1 MEYKPNSADRFIDK
15 IAGTKI
21 KAVISFIVWSIIY
34 KIIDMNTLQWF
45 GKNIFV
51 DGNVLGFFVASAFA
65 LSIAVLVLGTIYNLV
80 TGQKL

>member
-65 LSIAVLVLGTIYNLV
+65 LSIVVLVLGTVYKLI

>member
-21 KAVISFIVWSIIY
+21 KAIISFIVWSIIY

-65 LSIAVLVLGTIYNLV
+65 LSIVVLVLGTIYKLM

>member
-1 MEYKPNSADRFIDK
+1 MEYKSNSADRFIDK

-21 KAVISFIVWSIIY
+21 KAIISFIVWSIIY

-45 GKNIFV
+45 GKDIFV

-65 LSIAVLVLGTIYNLV
+65 LSILVLVLGTIYKLM

>member
-1 MEYKPNSADRFIDK
+1 MKDKPDIAERFIEK

-21 KAVISFIVWSIIY
+21 KAAISFIIWSIIY

-51 DGNVLGFFVASAFA
+51 DGNVLGFFIASAFA
-65 LSIAVLVLGTIYNLV
+65 LSMVVLVLGSLYKLM

>member
-1 MEYKPNSADRFIDK
+1 MEYKPNSTDRFIDK

-65 LSIAVLVLGTIYNLV
+65 LSIAVLVLGTIYKLV

>member
-15 IAGTKI
+15 IVGTKI
-21 KAVISFIVWSIIY
+21 KAVISFTVWSIIY

-65 LSIAVLVLGTIYNLV
+65 LSIVVLVSGTIYKLV

>member
-1 MEYKPNSADRFIDK
+1 MENKPDIAERFIEK

-21 KAVISFIVWSIIY
+21 KAAISFIIWSIIY

-65 LSIAVLVLGTIYNLV
+65 LSIVVLVLGTIYKLV

>member
-65 LSIAVLVLGTIYNLV
+65 LSIVVLFLGTIYKLM

>member
-1 MEYKPNSADRFIDK
+1 
-15 IAGTKI
+15 
-21 KAVISFIVWSIIY
+21 
-34 KIIDMNTLQWF
+34 MNTLQWF

-65 LSIAVLVLGTIYNLV
+65 LSIVVLVLGTVYKLI

>member
-65 LSIAVLVLGTIYNLV
+65 LSIVVLVLGTIYKLM

>member
-45 GKNIFV
+45 GRNIFV

-65 LSIAVLVLGTIYNLV
+65 LSIVILVLGTVYKLI